1 MHMATPSPAGEH
13 RSTSRITTNDAE
25 RGAADTGRAAV
36 VGAKLHAEQ
45 AAIYGALNA
54 QQTACR

>member
-36 VGAKLHAEQ
+36 VGAKLHADRS
-45 AAIYGALNA
+45 GF
-54 QQTACR
+54 TVH